1 MEEDQPKQDNPR
13 VLKVLEALKQA
24 SQELQTPDSA
34 ESNSSA
40 INALLELETESDSLL
55 SRDPHLSTLS
65 HHLATL
71 KTLVASLRKSTHHHS
86 LRSFLTRRASTQ
98 SLSRLA
104 GSIESEIQAWIDRE
118 NLDTLTKALKQ
129 QDNEE
134 ELIKLLSQFEDRVL
148 RGFDR
153 ELQDLV
159 LKTRVF
165 NLIESCLCDSNSSNR
180 VREHCAFVIVALI
193 KFNKDVFVGQVLMGA
208 TIKALLTMASPNSIR
223 VLCSLV
229 RIIKS
234 PLVDEIEFNGQIP
247 KIISLLNWD
256 DSEMRVMGFV
266 CVLEIGYFGRKEA
279 IDSMLEEGL
288 VEKLVEL
295 QRSELGGDMMELEM
309 CDEEGENKEGEKEKR
324 LLERRPFSS
333 CVARFAVQL
342 EVGEG
347 LRQRERRAF
356 KQQILVR
363 VREASISDAEAA
375 TIIAECK
382 EIDESFGSFDEE
394 MHILLLVSHRCEMAG
409 LVGFAGF

>member
-1 MEEDQPKQDNPR
+1 MSLHFSRNQFQLFNKDLLFLQRLFGTKTDRHGRRPTKARQPTSPQSPR
-13 VLKVLEALKQA
+13 SSETSLPGA
-24 SQELQTPDSA
+24 PDSRLA
-34 ESNSSA
+34 RVQLAA

-118 NLDTLTKALKQ
+118 SLDTLTKALKQ

-134 ELIKLLSQFEDRVL
+134 ELFKLLSQFEDRVL

-180 VREHCAFVIVALI
+180 VREHCAFVIVGLI

-234 PLVDEIEFNGQIP
+234 PLVDEIEFNRQIP

-256 DSEMRVMGFV
+256 DSEMRVMGFG
-266 CVLEIGYFGRKEA
+266 CVLEIGYFGRKDIRA
-279 IDSMLEEGL
+279 DID
-288 VEKLVEL
+288 
-295 QRSELGGDMMELEM
+295 
-309 CDEEGENKEGEKEKR
+309 
-324 LLERRPFSS
+324 
-333 CVARFAVQL
+333 
-342 EVGEG
+342 
-347 LRQRERRAF
+347 
-356 KQQILVR
+356 
-363 VREASISDAEAA
+363 
-375 TIIAECK
+375 
-382 EIDESFGSFDEE
+382 
-394 MHILLLVSHRCEMAG
+394 
-409 LVGFAGF
+409 

>member
-1 MEEDQPKQDNPR
+1 MEDQPRQDSPR

-24 SQELQTPDSA
+24 SQELQNHPSPDSA

-65 HHLATL
+65 QHLATL
-71 KTLVASLRKSTHHHS
+71 KTLVASLRKSNTHHS
-86 LRSFLTRRASTQ
+86 IMSFLTRRASTQ

-118 NLDTLTKALKQ
+118 SLESLTRALKQ
-129 QDNEE
+129 KDPVDNED
-134 ELIKLLSQFEDRVL
+134 ELIKLLTQFEDRVSQ
-148 RGFDR
+148 GFNR

-159 LKTRVF
+159 LKSKVL
-165 NLIESCLCDSNSSNR
+165 NLLESVLCDSNSSKR
-180 VREHCAFVIVALI
+180 VREHCAFAIAALI

-208 TIKALLTMASPNSIR
+208 TIKALLTMASTNSIK
-223 VLCSLV
+223 VLCTLV
-229 RIIKS
+229 RTIKS

-247 KIISLLNWD
+247 KIIGLLNWD
-256 DSEMRVMGFV
+256 DIEMRVMAFV

-279 IDSMLEEGL
+279 IDAMLEEGL
-288 VEKLVEL
+288 IEKLVEL
-295 QRSELGGDMMELEM
+295 QRSELGGDLMELEM
-309 CDEEGENKEGEKEKR
+309 YDEEGEGENKGGCREKR

-375 TIIAECK
+375 TIIAEVLW
-382 EIDESFGSFDEE
+382 GS
-394 MHILLLVSHRCEMAG
+394 SP
-409 LVGFAGF
+409 